1 MYFLKLNFQFEGH
14 TNANCFFYVFAIK
27 RKSLLFQFLS
37 RGIRTHIAAILT
49 GVQNERIFGSEKRN
63 GHILHKIT
71 FEA

>member
-1 MYFLKLNFQFEGH
+1 MYFFKLNFQFEGH
-14 TNANCFFYVFAIK
+14 TDANCFFYIFAIK

-37 RGIRTHIAAILT
+37 RGIRPHIAILT
-49 GVQNERIFGSEKRN
+49 GVQNEQICGSGKKN

>member
-27 RKSLLFQFLS
+27 SKSLLFQFLS
-37 RGIRTHIAAILT
+37 RGIRTHIAILT
-49 GVQNERIFGSEKRN
+49 GVQNERIFGSEKKN